1 MTKRIN
7 AIKALT
13 PSIKLQNTAQNEL
26 LCKYISRRSSLN
38 AGEIN
43 NVLMQLQDAILFFT
57 LAGHPVK
64 LDGLGTFTPTIRLDG
79 SYNLNVRIDRTLIL
93 EMNRHLK
100 GWANYFEF
108 GYPRKVLRDV
118 NHYVRKCLIRHL
130 CRRSQRRFRPPEG
143 ESLYKH
149 LKRLGLVYL

>member
-1 MTKRIN
+1 MTKQIN

-13 PSIKLQNTAQNEL
+13 PSIKLQNTAQNDL

-64 LDGLGTFTPTIRLDG
+64 LDQLGTFTPTIRLDG
-79 SYNLNVRIDRTLIL
+79 SYNLNVRLDRALIR
-93 EMNRHLK
+93 EMNRPGEMKAELL
-100 GWANYFEF
+100 N
-108 GYPRKVLRDV
+108 RKNIGLSADD
-118 NHYVRKCLIRHL
+118 LIAQWDDLH
-130 CRRSQRRFRPPEG
+130 PDDPIM
-143 ESLYKH
+143 
-149 LKRLGLVYL
+149 

>member
-13 PSIKLQNTAQNEL
+13 PSIKLQNTAQNDL

-43 NVLMQLQDAILFFT
+43 NVLRQLQDAILFFT

-64 LDGLGTFTPTIRLDG
+64 LDELGTFTPTIHLDG
-79 SYNLNVRIDRTLIL
+79 SYNLNVRIDR
-93 EMNRHLK
+93 
-100 GWANYFEF
+100 A
-108 GYPRKVLRDV
+108 
-118 NHYVRKCLIRHL
+118 LIRKL
-130 CRRSQRRFRPPEG
+130 NQPG
-143 ESLYKH
+143 ETKAVILNRKNV
-149 LKRLGLVYL
+149 GLSADDLVAQWNDLHPDDPVV

>member
-13 PSIKLQNTAQNEL
+13 PSIKLQNTAQNDL

-43 NVLMQLQDAILFFT
+43 NVLRQLQDAILFFT

-64 LDGLGTFTPTIRLDG
+64 LDKLGTFTPTIRLDG
-79 SYNLNVRIDRTLIL
+79 SYNLNVRIDR
-93 EMNRHLK
+93 
-100 GWANYFEF
+100 A
-108 GYPRKVLRDV
+108 
-118 NHYVRKCLIRHL
+118 LIRKL
-130 CRRSQRRFRPPEG
+130 NQPG
-143 ESLYKH
+143 ETEAVILNRKNV
-149 LKRLGLVYL
+149 GLSADDLMAQWNDLHPDDPVV

>member
-79 SYNLNVRIDRTLIL
+79 SYNLNVRIDRTLIR
-93 EMNRHLK
+93 EMNQPGEIRAEIL
-100 GWANYFEF
+100 N
-108 GYPRKVLRDV
+108 RK
-118 NHYVRKCLIRHL
+118 NI
-130 CRRSQRRFRPPEG
+130 
-143 ESLYKH
+143 
-149 LKRLGLVYL
+149 GLSADNLVAQWNALHPDDPVA